1 MTFRPLQDE
10 RSFLLA
16 HNDKEDSAMEKIA
29 VVGAGSMA
37 EALISGIVENK
48 LINSKH
54 IWVTNRRNQEKL
66 NQLAE
71 QYGIQSTYD
80 LEKLLKNATIVILA
94 MKPKDV
100 GAAIEQIKPYLND
113 QLLIVSLLA
122 GVSMRSIEMLAGRS
136 IPIIRA
142 MPNTSAAIGQ
152 SATALAANSI
162 VTDEE
167 LEMVK
172 TMFDTVGLTVCV
184 TESQLDAVTGLSG
197 SGPAYIYY
205 LIEAMEKSAAEI
217 GLEGELAQQLI
228 VQTLIGAAGMVSKS
242 TKPPQQ
248 LRKEVTSPGGTT
260 EAGLKILK
268 EHQVQEAFIQC
279 IKEATA
285 QSERLGDAL
294 AKDLEDA
301 KH

>member
-1 MTFRPLQDE
+1 
-10 RSFLLA
+10 
-16 HNDKEDSAMEKIA
+16 MEKIA
-29 VVGAGSMA
+29 VIGAGSMA
-37 EALISGIVENK
+37 EALISGIVENR
-48 LINSKH
+48 LISSDN
-54 IWVTNRRNQEKL
+54 IWVTNRSNQEKL
-66 NQLAE
+66 NQIKE
-71 QYGIQSTYD
+71 QYRVQGTYE
-80 LEKLLKNATIVILA
+80 LEKLLNDATIVILA

-100 GAAIEQIKPYLND
+100 GSAIAQIKPYLTD
-113 QLLIVSLLA
+113 HLLIVSLLA
-122 GVSMRSIEMLAGRS
+122 GVSMRSIEMLAEKS
-136 IPIIRA
+136 IPIVRA

-162 VTDEE
+162 VSDKQ

-172 TMFDTVGLTVCV
+172 TMFNTVGLTVCV

-242 TKPPQQ
+242 TKPPKQ
-248 LRKEVTSPGGTT
+248 LRQEVTSPGGTT
-260 EAGLKILK
+260 EAGLRILK

-285 QSERLGDAL
+285 QSVRLGEAL
-294 AKDLEDA
+294 AKGLEEPA
-301 KH
+301 KK